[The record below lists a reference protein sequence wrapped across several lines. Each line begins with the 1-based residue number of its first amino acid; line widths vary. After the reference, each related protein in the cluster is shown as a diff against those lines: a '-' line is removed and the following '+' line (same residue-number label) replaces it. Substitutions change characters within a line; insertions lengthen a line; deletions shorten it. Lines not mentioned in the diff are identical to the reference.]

1 MQRMIWSALAA
12 FAVTLVI
19 GPTVIKLLMRLKVG
33 QQIYGLA
40 PEAHKSKQGTPT
52 MGGLMIAFIA
62 ILFAFLFRSHTVP
75 IIFDIPFAICVFALL
90 NLALGFA
97 DDFLK
102 VRRKKNQGGLTEMQ
116 KTVPQVIIAVAFAAY
131 CAFSP
136 YIGTMIMLPFTSN
149 ELNLGLAYI
158 PIMAFV
164 VYCVLNAANFLDG
177 LDGLLGSVSLVIF
190 AAFGI
195 IALIF
200 ASQIGAGANQT
211 QLVNTATLCAATA
224 GALMGYLRYNLHPAQ
239 MMMGDTGSMFIGAVF
254 VGVGMTMRIPIWLP
268 FAGVMMLVSLL
279 STTIQRVYY
288 KATHGKRVFKNSP
301 YHHHLEMMGM
311 SETRIVS
318 MYVLVT
324 VLFCLLCFLGLPI
337 TI

>member
-1 MQRMIWSALAA
+1 MIWAALTA
-12 FAVTLVI
+12 FIITLVI
-19 GPTVIKLLMRLKVG
+19 GPTVIKLLMKLKVG
-33 QQIYGLA
+33 QQIYGKA
-40 PEAHKSKQGTPT
+40 PEGHKAKQGTPT
-52 MGGLMIAFIA
+52 MAGLMFAVIA
-62 ILFAFLFRSHTVP
+62 ILFAFLFRDRSFSFYT
-75 IIFDIPFAICVFALL
+75 DISLAIAVFSVL

-102 VRRKKNQGGLTEMQ
+102 IRRKKNQGGLSEMQ
-116 KTVPQVIIAVAFAAY
+116 KTIPQVVISLAFSAY
-131 CAFSP
+131 CAYSP
-136 YIGTMIMLPFTSN
+136 YIGTSIMLPFTTN
-149 ELNLGLAYI
+149 ELNLGWAYI

-164 VYCVLNAANFLDG
+164 IYCVLNGANFLDG

-190 AAFGI
+190 ASFGI
-195 IALIF
+195 IALMF
-200 ASQIGAGANQT
+200 AGTIGAGVNQS
-211 QLVNTATLCAATA
+211 QLVNIATLCAAMA

-239 MMMGDTGSMFIGAVF
+239 MMMGDTGSMFVGAMF
-254 VGVGMTMRIPIWLP
+254 VGVGMALRLPIWLP

-288 KATHGKRVFKNSP
+288 KATHGKRIFKNSP

-324 VLFCLLCFLGLPI
+324 VLFCMLCFLALPI
-337 TI
+337 II